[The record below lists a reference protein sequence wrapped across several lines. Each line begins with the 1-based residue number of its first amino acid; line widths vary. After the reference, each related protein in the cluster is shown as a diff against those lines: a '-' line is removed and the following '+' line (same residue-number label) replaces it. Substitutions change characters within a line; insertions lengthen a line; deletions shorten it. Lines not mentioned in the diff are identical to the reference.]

1 MLDVQT
7 VASCLILLLDAKP
20 VKMERAVKSILGLS
34 QGGRTR
40 NLLSKFRIRQELVH
54 GNRIDEVSNP
64 DNEW

>member
-7 VASCLILLLDAKP
+7 VASCLLLLLDAKP

-40 NLLSKFRIRQELVH
+40 NLLSKFKIRQELVH